1 MFGRKKQARSAPPLP
16 VAQTVPKGYA
26 AQAAWRTAAQSS
38 MERSLYASLRGA
50 VPLVDAA
57 IGKIVRLLGTF
68 RLVTDDP
75 AAQAEADAFVRDV
88 RSNGTARGL
97 AAFVCD
103 YMDCLLTYGEAVGE
117 MLLNADRS
125 GVCALYNA
133 NPDDVR
139 IVAGSSPMEPVVC
152 RAADGKP
159 VERQSLVVVSLLN
172 QKRGTVRGTSLLEGL
187 PFVSGILLRIFQSI
201 KNNWERAGDLRFA
214 VTYDPKDGSFS
225 EESARQ
231 IADEWKKA
239 MRSDS
244 VCDFVSV
251 GDVRVRVIGAENQM
265 PDCQVPVRVLLEQMV
280 AKLGIPPFLL
290 GMSWSSTERM
300 SAQQADILTSELEY
314 YRMAAETA
322 VRKIME
328 THLRLA
334 GYATD
339 FRLVW
344 NDINLQD
351 AVELSQARLNNAR
364 AAQLEKEYG
373 LEGDNA

>member
-244 VCDFVSV
+244 
-251 GDVRVRVIGAENQM
+251 GA
-265 PDCQVPVRVLLEQMV
+265 C
-280 AKLGIPPFLL
+280 G
-290 GMSWSSTERM
+290 
-300 SAQQADILTSELEY
+300 
-314 YRMAAETA
+314 
-322 VRKIME
+322 
-328 THLRLA
+328 
-334 GYATD
+334 
-339 FRLVW
+339 
-344 NDINLQD
+344 
-351 AVELSQARLNNAR
+351 
-364 AAQLEKEYG
+364 
-373 LEGDNA
+373 